1 LATLAFVPLQKG
13 CPSNKILCKRIFQK
27 RIFAAPHNHR
37 LACTNK
43 KSTWQDSL
51 MRELK
56 KFPAMMVTELHR
68 CIFISIVPSGDYV
81 V

>member
-13 CPSNKILCKRIFQK
+13 CLSNKILCKRIFHK
-27 RIFAAPHNHR
+27 KGFLHAK
-37 LACTNK
+37 LNK
-43 KSTWQDSL
+43 PDNS
-51 MRELK
+51 MINELK
-56 KFPAMMVTELHR
+56 KFPAMMVPELHR